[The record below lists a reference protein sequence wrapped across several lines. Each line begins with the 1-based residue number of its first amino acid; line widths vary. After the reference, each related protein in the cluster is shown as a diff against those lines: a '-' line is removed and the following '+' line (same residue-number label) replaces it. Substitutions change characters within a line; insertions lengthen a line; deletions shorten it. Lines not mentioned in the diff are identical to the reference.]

1 MLQVH
6 PSEAVERGKN
16 RGARQQSFTSTSTR
30 VDAERASSSL
40 IPVVR
45 CFSTF
50 ARSYQNMLTKQ
61 KNIHETTMSFS
72 ARRRSSRHSDEEQPN
87 SQQQRPPRTTH
98 QTTCKDL
105 NLTGNT
111 LCCGCS
117 LREDQPESKYKNS
130 KCKCKRLWSR
140 EHRQVQEGK
149 RGKSQQ
155 WLSHANSWRQ
165 LIAMGHPES
174 TGWAE
179 LIESKPERNA
189 GLPPT
194 SLPARPPP
202 PPPEQQDGIDRQL
215 TNPTTQKRARPGS
228 PAAISPSKKSKTA
241 TPCMEQ
247 IEECFAKITPT
258 E

>member
-1 MLQVH
+1 M
-6 PSEAVERGKN
+6 
-16 RGARQQSFTSTSTR
+16 
-30 VDAERASSSL
+30 
-40 IPVVR
+40 
-45 CFSTF
+45 
-50 ARSYQNMLTKQ
+50 
-61 KNIHETTMSFS
+61 
-72 ARRRSSRHSDEEQPN
+72 
-87 SQQQRPPRTTH
+87 TH
-98 QTTCKDL
+98 QMTCKDL

-117 LREDQPESKYKNS
+117 LREDQPESKHKNS
-130 KCKCKRLWSR
+130 KCKCKCLWSR
-140 EHRQVQEGK
+140 ERRQVQEGK

-155 WLSHANSWRQ
+155 HSGCVNSWRQ
-165 LIAMGHPES
+165 LTAMGHPEP

-179 LIESKPERNA
+179 LIESKPVRNV

-194 SLPARPPP
+194 SLPAPPP

-241 TPCMEQ
+241 TPRMEQ
-247 IEECFAKITPT
+247 IDEHFAKMTPT